1 MPAART
7 SVVGSVRIL
16 STQLSSIVQAGD
28 SVAVSPRSEALAVQR
43 QVADYYAD
51 EGNFGS
57 FRIFRQNIPEPLLDE
72 SWSFSVRNDNPFI
85 QVGYIH
91 ILGISASSVLQIGS
105 NKLVDTE
112 SRTKH
117 IRQLLEGKRPV

>member
-1 MPAART
+1 MPKART

-16 STQLSSIVQAGD
+16 SAQLSSIVQAGD

-43 QVADYYAD
+43 QVADYYDD

-57 FRIFRQNIPEPLLDE
+57 FRIFKQNIPEPLLDE
-72 SWSFSVRNDNPFI
+72 SWSFSVRNDNPCI
-85 QVGYIH
+85 QVGFVNI
-91 ILGISASSVLQIGS
+91 IGLSASSILQIGS
-105 NKLVDTE
+105 NKLVDAE

-117 IRQLLEGKRPV
+117 IRQLLEGERPV